1 MSRPPTFDL
10 VLATVGRSGSVTALL
25 RSLQGQTL
33 TALRVIVVDQND
45 DDLLGP
51 VLADFAPL
59 DILRLRAPSLGLS
72 RARNLALPHLR
83 AEIVGFPDD
92 DCVYPLDLLERVA
105 SALEGG
111 TATGVVGRTADP
123 AGRPARRRF
132 ATIAGRVDRE
142 SVWRCGNSASMF
154 LRRDL
159 VHRVGTFDESL
170 GLGSGT
176 AQEQGEEIDYLIRA
190 LDGGAQIVYD
200 PDLVVFH
207 DDPPRPAVASRAAAA
222 RAGLTVGFLL
232 ARHRY
237 PARTVARMLVRPA
250 GGAVLELARL
260 DTATARSHLATL
272 HGRLRGYA
280 AGRSRR

>member
-1 MSRPPTFDL
+1 MTTL
-10 VLATVGRSGSVTALL
+10 LA
-25 RSLQGQTL
+25 SLQGQTL

-51 VLADFAPL
+51 ALADFEAL
-59 DILRLRAPSLGLS
+59 DIVRLRSPSLGLS
-72 RARNLALPHLR
+72 RARNLALPHVR
-83 AEIVGFPDD
+83 GEIVGFPDD
-92 DCVYPLDLLERVA
+92 DCVYPPDLLERVTA
-105 SALEGG
+105 ALDAG
-111 TATGVVGRTADP
+111 AAAGVVGRTADP
-123 AGRPARRRF
+123 AGRPARRRW
-132 ATIAGRVDRE
+132 ATVAGWVDRE
-142 SVWRCGNSASMF
+142 SVWHCGNSASLF

-159 VHRVGTFDESL
+159 VDRVGAFDESL

-190 LDGGAQIVYD
+190 LDGGARIVYD

-260 DTATARSHLATL
+260 DPATARAHAATL
-272 HGRLRGYA
+272 RGRLRGYA

>member
-10 VLATVGRSGSVTALL
+10 VLATVGRSDTVTAFLK
-25 RSLQGQTL
+25 SLQEQTL
-33 TALRVIVVDQND
+33 TALRVIVVDQNEG
-45 DDLLGP
+45 DLLDP
-51 VLADFAPL
+51 VLADFATL
-59 DILRLRAPSLGLS
+59 DLVRLRAPNLGLS

-105 SALEGG
+105 RALDGG
-111 TATGVVGRTADP
+111 AAGVVGRTADP

-132 ATIAGRVDRE
+132 ATVAGSVDRE
-142 SVWRCGNSASMF
+142 SVWHCGNSASMF

-159 VHRVGTFDESL
+159 VDRVGTFDESL

-176 AQEQGEEIDYLIRA
+176 PQEQGEEIDYLIRA
-190 LDGGAQIVYD
+190 LDDGARIAYE
-200 PDLVVFH
+200 PGLVVFH
-207 DDPPRPAVASRAAAA
+207 DDPPRPPLARRAAAA

-237 PARTVARMLVRPA
+237 PGRTVARMLIRPA

-260 DTATARSHLATL
+260 DPAAARCHLATL
-272 HGRLRGYA
+272 RGRLRGYA
-280 AGRSRR
+280 SGRSRR